1 MKNGVFAYAY
11 FQSLFWG
18 NLYSNFYMFLI
29 EAIGGLPR
37 GDTMKTALYI
47 ALFLAVGIGLGGCS
61 AGEPTVEDTVSS
73 SKPEASPSSGAQVVE
88 ASAANAPWYAS
99 RLEALGFYV
108 FPAPEPLPAFTVKT
122 LAGAD
127 ASLKVLSG
135 KMVLLNFWATWCPPC
150 KEEMP
155 SIQKLH
161 EKMKGTDFQV
171 FAISVGEKVKTVTDF
186 VKASPYTF
194 PMYLDESGAASAPF
208 AGRGIPTTFILD
220 KQGMAIAGIV
230 GSRPYD
236 TPEVFSI
243 FKELAER
250 LP

>member
-1 MKNGVFAYAY
+1 
-11 FQSLFWG
+11 
-18 NLYSNFYMFLI
+18 
-29 EAIGGLPR
+29 
-37 GDTMKTALYI
+37 MKTIPHIVVL
-47 ALFLAVGIGLGGCS
+47 LVVGLAISGCS
-61 AGEPTVEDTVSS
+61 AGKPTVDDAVSRTN
-73 SKPEASPSSGAQVVE
+73 PAATPVSGAKE
-88 ASAANAPWYAS
+88 ATPAVPDAPWYAS

-127 ASLKVLSG
+127 ASLEVLSG

-161 EKMKGTDFQV
+161 DEMKGTKFQV
-171 FAISVGEKVKTVTDF
+171 FAISVGEKASTVTDF
-186 VKASPYTF
+186 VKASPFTF

-220 KQGMAIAGIV
+220 KQGRAIAGIV